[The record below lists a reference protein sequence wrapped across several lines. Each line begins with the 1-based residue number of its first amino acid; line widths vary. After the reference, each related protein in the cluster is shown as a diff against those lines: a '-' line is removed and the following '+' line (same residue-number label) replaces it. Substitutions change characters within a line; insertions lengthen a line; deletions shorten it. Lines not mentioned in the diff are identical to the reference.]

1 MQLQFNDQQIETP
14 ASSLYELLEEQALLA
29 KTGIAVAIND
39 RVIQRSQWADKQ
51 LNEHDVILVITAAAG
66 G

>member
-1 MQLQFNDQQIETP
+1 MQVQFNDQYIETT
-14 ASSLYELLEEQALLA
+14 ASTLQELLEEMMLST

-39 RVIQRSQWADKQ
+39 FVVQRTLWNTKT
-51 LNEHDVILVITAAAG
+51 LNEQDVILVITAAAG

>member
-1 MQLQFNDQQIETP
+1 MQLKLNDQHIEKQ
-14 ASSLYELLEEQALLA
+14 ASNLYELMEEKAFLS

-39 RVIQRSQWADKQ
+39 RVIRREQWADKQ
-51 LNEHDVILVITAAAG
+51 LSENDVVLVITAAAG

>member
-1 MQLQFNDQQIETP
+1 MQLKLNDQPIETR
-14 ASSLYELLEEQALLA
+14 ASSLHELLEENAFLH

-51 LNEHDVILVITAAAG
+51 LNEHDIVLVITAAAG

>member
-1 MQLQFNDQQIETP
+1 MQLQFNDQHIETP
-14 ASSLYELLEEQALLA
+14 ASNLYDLLEEKALLA

-39 RVIQRSQWADKQ
+39 RVIQRSQWANKQ

>member
-1 MQLQFNDQQIETP
+1 MQLQFNDQHIETL
-14 ASSLYELLEEQALLA
+14 ASNLHELLEEKALLA

-39 RVIQRSQWADKQ
+39 RVIQRSQWVDKQ

>member
-1 MQLQFNDQQIETP
+1 MQLQFNDQHIETP
-14 ASSLYELLEEQALLA
+14 ASSLYELLEEQALLT

-39 RVIQRSQWADKQ
+39 RVIQRSQWAEKQ

>member
-1 MQLQFNDQQIETP
+1 MQLQFNDQHIETP

-39 RVIQRSQWADKQ
+39 RVIQRSQWAEKQ

>member
-1 MQLQFNDQQIETP
+1 MQLKLNDQHIETL
-14 ASSLYELLEEQALLA
+14 ATSLHELLDENAFLH
-29 KTGIAVAIND
+29 KSGIAVAIND

>member
-1 MQLQFNDQQIETP
+1 MQLKFNDQHIETL
-14 ASSLYELLEEQALLA
+14 ASNLQELLEENGLLS

-51 LNEHDVILVITAAAG
+51 LNEQDVVLVITAAAG